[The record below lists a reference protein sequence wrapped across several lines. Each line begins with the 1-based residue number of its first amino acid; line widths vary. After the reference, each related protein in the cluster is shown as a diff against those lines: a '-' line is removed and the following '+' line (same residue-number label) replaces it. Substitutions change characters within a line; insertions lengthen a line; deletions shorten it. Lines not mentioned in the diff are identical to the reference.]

1 MPRIIVLGGG
11 VCGLAASMLL
21 ARDGHDVT
29 VLERDPAP
37 VPDTLD
43 DAWSAWERG
52 GVAQFHQP
60 HFLQAAGRVVLD
72 EALPDVRVALAAAGA
87 TTFDALTIMP
97 PTVTDRA
104 PRPGDERF
112 ATITARRPTLEWVFA
127 RAAAAEPGVDVR
139 RGVAVETLET
149 TVHDGTPHVTGVRT
163 TSGETVAGDLV
174 VDAMGRRSQL
184 PRLLADAGARPVHEE
199 TEDAGFI
206 YYTRYFRARDG
217 GAPPGYRAAPLT
229 AMPSFSVLTL
239 PGDNDTWSVT
249 LYIASGDRALK
260 GLRHERAWDAV
271 LAACPRHAHWADGE
285 PLTGVLAMGGIVDR
299 RRRTVVD
306 GRPVATGILAL
317 ADAWA
322 CTNPSLGRGVTF
334 GLLHARRLRDVVR
347 YHLEHPPETVEV
359 WDAATEAELTPWIDA
374 TIAEDRAR
382 RRALEADRAGA
393 PPPAPPD
400 DASAV
405 LAALPLAGTLDP
417 DMFRA
422 YLAIRSCLD
431 LPEDVVARP
440 GLAERVRE
448 LAAAAGPPPP
458 GTPDRAEVLALL

>member
-11 VCGLAASMLL
+11 VCGLAASLLL
-21 ARDGHDVT
+21 ARDGHEVT

-37 VPDTLD
+37 APETLD

-60 HFLQAAGRVVLD
+60 HYLQPVGGAVLD
-72 EALPDVRVALAAAGA
+72 EALPDVRDALVAAGA
-87 TTFDALTIMP
+87 PTFNALSIMP
-97 PTVTDRA
+97 PTITDRA

-112 ATITARRPTLEWVFA
+112 ATITARRPTLEWAFA
-127 RAAAAEPGVDVR
+127 RAAAIEPGVDVR
-139 RGVAVETLET
+139 RGVTVDALET
-149 TVHDGTPHVTGVRT
+149 TSYDGTPHVTGVRT
-163 TSGETVAGDLV
+163 VAGETVTGDLV

-199 TEDAGFI
+199 TEDSGFI

-217 GAPPGYRAAPLT
+217 GAPPAYRAAPLVP
-229 AMPSFSVLTL
+229 MPSFSVLSL
-239 PGDNDTWSVT
+239 PGDNRTWSVT
-249 LYIASGDRALK
+249 LYISSGDRALK
-260 GLRHERAWDAV
+260 AMRHERAWDAV

-299 RRRTVVD
+299 RRRMVVD
-306 GRPVATGILAL
+306 GRPIATGIVAL

-322 CTNPSLGRGVTF
+322 CTNPSLGRGVGF
-334 GLLHARRLRDVVR
+334 GLLHARRLRDVAR

-359 WDAATEAELTPWIDA
+359 WDAASEAELTPWIRS

-393 PPPAPPD
+393 PPSPPPD
-400 DASAV
+400 ETSAL
-405 LAALPLAGTLDP
+405 LAALPLASAFDA
-417 DMFRA
+417 DAFRA
-422 YLAIRSCLD
+422 QLAIRSCLE
-431 LPEDVVARP
+431 LPEDALARP
-440 GLAERVRE
+440 GLADRVRE
-448 LAAAAGPPPP
+448 IAGAAGPPPRM
-458 GTPDRAEVLALL
+458 GPDRAELLALL

>member
-11 VCGLAASMLL
+11 VCGLAASILL
-21 ARDGHDVT
+21 ARDGHEVT

-60 HFLQAAGRVVLD
+60 HFLQSAGRAVLD
-72 EALPDVRVALAAAGA
+72 EELPDVRDALVAAGA
-87 TTFDALTIMP
+87 ATFNALTIMP
-97 PTVTDRA
+97 PTIADRA
-104 PRPGDERF
+104 PRPGDERHP
-112 ATITARRPTLEWVFA
+112 TVTARRPTLEWVFA
-127 RAAAAEPGVDVR
+127 RAAEAEPGVDVR
-139 RGVAVETLET
+139 RGGAVEALET

-163 TSGETVAGDLV
+163 VSGETVAGDLV

-184 PRLLADAGARPVHEE
+184 PRLLAEAGAGPVHEE
-199 TEDAGFI
+199 AEDSGFI
-206 YYTRYFRARDG
+206 YYTRFFRARDG

-229 AMPSFSVLTL
+229 PMPSFSVLTL

-249 LYIASGDRALK
+249 LYIGSGDRALK
-260 GLRHERAWDAV
+260 GLRHERAWEAV

-299 RRRTVVD
+299 RRRLVVD
-306 GRPVATGILAL
+306 GRPIATGVVAL

-334 GLLHARRLRDVVR
+334 GLLHARRLRDVAR

-359 WDAATEAELTPWIDA
+359 WDAATETELTPWIRA

-382 RRALEADRAGA
+382 RRALEADRTGSA
-393 PPPAPPD
+393 PPPPPD
-400 DASAV
+400 QAAAV
-405 LAALPLAGTLDP
+405 LAALPLAGALDP
-417 DMFRA
+417 DLFRA
-422 YLAIRSCLD
+422 FLEIRSCLD
-431 LPEDVVARP
+431 LPEEVVARP
-440 GLAERVRE
+440 GLAERVLE
-448 LAAAAGPPPP
+448 IAGTAGPRPPM
-458 GTPDRAEVLALL
+458 GPDRAEVLALL